1 MRRKSTKKDLP
12 STHDVSV
19 YIHNEFVKWLE
30 DLKGKILVSCVR
42 LNVPCHLPTPYQRQA
57 TPGRI
62 SCTANCWTA
71 DNTKGSYLGVTAHWI
86 EVVGKKWE
94 LRTNVIGF
102 RAISGEHSG
111 WNLGRYLI
119 GACDRV
125 GICSKNG
132 SKVSP
137 IMGILL
143 ISIID
148 NG

>member
-1 MRRKSTKKDLP
+1 M
-12 STHDVSV
+12 
-19 YIHNEFVKWLE
+19 
-30 DLKGKILVSCVR
+30 
-42 LNVPCHLPTPYQRQA
+42 
-57 TPGRI
+57 PGRI
-62 SCTANCWTA
+62 SCTADCWTA

-148 NG
+148 NGQRYSCTQLPLTTRLTMTPHAKQSRKYIQRGSMTSGTMTKTSSRMYTTSNVRLY

>member
-1 MRRKSTKKDLP
+1 LDAEYAAPAFWIDKKRKGDKRLCLDYRDLNNRTKKDA
-12 STHDVSV
+12 
-19 YIHNEFVKWLE
+19 Y
-30 DLKGKILVSCVR
+30 
-42 LNVPCHLPTPYQRQA
+42 
-57 TPGRI
+57 
-62 SCTANCWTA
+62 
-71 DNTKGSYLGVTAHWI
+71 NTKGSYLGVTAHWI

-119 GACDRV
+119 GACDRM